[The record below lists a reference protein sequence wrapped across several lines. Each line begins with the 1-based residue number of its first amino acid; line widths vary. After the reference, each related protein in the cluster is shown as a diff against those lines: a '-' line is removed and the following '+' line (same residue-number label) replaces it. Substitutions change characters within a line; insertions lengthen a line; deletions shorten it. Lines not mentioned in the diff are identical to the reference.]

1 MWVDTSVLYV
11 DHLPKIHID
20 SGTDW
25 ITLFGFMLTAIAV
38 VAGSMVTV
46 WTFRKTTRSQEEL
59 ARKVAVKQS
68 RQDWISELRNSC
80 SNYVAAVMVLKAHN
94 CLHESNS
101 KVASALIEHDPAA
114 GAHMQAEWG
123 RQYGVL
129 LASVHSLRAK
139 LILLSNPKEDLF
151 KSLLLEVDKALDK
164 ATEGGV
170 TRNNEFDRIVELSQ
184 QILKIEWD
192 RARKMLD

>member
-11 DHLPKIHID
+11 DHLPKIQID

-46 WTFRKTTRSQEEL
+46 WTFRKTVRSQEEL

-68 RQDWISELRNSC
+68 RQDWINELRNCC
-80 SNYVAAVMVLKAHN
+80 SDYVAAIMVLKAHKYM
-94 CLHESNS
+94 HESHSNLAT
-101 KVASALIEHDPAA
+101 KLIDHDPVA
-114 GAHMQAEWG
+114 GANMQAEWG
-123 RQYGVL
+123 RENSL
-129 LASVHSLRAK
+129 LRSSVYSLRAK
-139 LILLSNPKEDLF
+139 IILLSNPKEALF
-151 KSLLLEVDKALDK
+151 KELLHEIDRALDK
-164 ATEGGV
+164 AGDGGISS
-170 TRNNEFDRIVELSQ
+170 NGEFDRIIELSQ

>member
-38 VAGSMVTV
+38 IAGSMVTV

-80 SNYVAAVMVLKAHN
+80 SSYVAAVMVLKAHN
-94 CLHESNS
+94 CLHESSS
-101 KVASALIEHDPAA
+101 KIALELIEHDPAA
-114 GAHMQAEWG
+114 GAQMQAEWG
-123 RQYGVL
+123 RQHSVL
-129 LASVHSLRAK
+129 LTSAYSLRAK
-139 LILLSNPKEDLF
+139 IILLSNPKEDLF
-151 KSLLLEVDKALDK
+151 KSLLVEVDKALDK

>member
-59 ARKVAVKQS
+59 ARKVALKQS
-68 RQDWISELRNSC
+68 RQDWINELRNCC
-80 SNYVAAVMVLKAHN
+80 SDYVSGVMVLKAHKYMYKSHSE
-94 CLHESNS
+94 LATTL
-101 KVASALIEHDPAA
+101 VEHDPVA
-114 GAHMQAEWG
+114 GANMQAEWG
-123 RQYGVL
+123 RQNSLL
-129 LASVHSLRAK
+129 LASVYSLRARI
-139 LILLSNPKEDLF
+139 ILLSNPKEPLF
-151 KSLLLEVDKALDK
+151 MELLREVDRALDK
-164 ATEGGV
+164 ANEVGV
-170 TRNNEFDRIVELSQ
+170 TSRNEFDRIIELSQ

>member
-46 WTFRKTTRSQEEL
+46 WTFRKTVRSQEEL

-68 RQDWISELRNSC
+68 RQDWINELRNCC
-80 SNYVAAVMVLKAHN
+80 SDYVAAIMVLKGHKYM
-94 CLHESNS
+94 HESHSNLA
-101 KVASALIEHDPAA
+101 KTLINHDPVAA
-114 GAHMQAEWG
+114 ANMQAEWG
-123 RQYGVL
+123 REHSL
-129 LASVHSLRAK
+129 LRTSVYSLRAK
-139 LILLSNPKEDLF
+139 IILLSNPKEDLF
-151 KSLLLEVDKALDK
+151 KDLLREVDKALDK
-164 ATEGGV
+164 ANEGGI
-170 TRNNEFDRIVELSQ
+170 TLMDEFDRIIELSQ
-184 QILKIEWD
+184 LILKIEWD
-192 RARKMLD
+192 RARKMLE